1 MSANRQARAEIA
13 IPGAIECAEA
23 LEQGLDRLCTY
34 PELAATKPLHDR
46 TAIRALLHSALENA
60 TTYAERTPS
69 WLRTPWNWE
78 ALREDDTLRV
88 GLLTIYPRNPLPIHD
103 HPGRAGLLL
112 CLSGALIQHRYE
124 RTGNAGL
131 NGDRAVTL
139 RLLEERTINAG
150 ESCEFGPGPKQIH
163 SLMADHRPAIVF
175 EVLLIPEH
183 AAKRHWFLPLRPYRS
198 DETEIHVL
206 PFQRE
211 MPGLA

>member
-1 MSANRQARAEIA
+1 MSANQQTRVEVA
-13 IPGAIECAEA
+13 IPGATQCAEA
-23 LEQGLDRLCTY
+23 LEQGLDRLGAC
-34 PELAATKPLHDR
+34 PELAAMGPVHDR

-60 TTYAERTPS
+60 TTYVERTPS

-78 ALREDDTLRV
+78 SLREDDSLRV

-112 CLSGALIQHRYE
+112 CLSGSLVQYRYE
-124 RTGNAGL
+124 RAGSAGL

-139 RLLEERTINAG
+139 RLLEQRTLDAG
-150 ESCEFGPGPKQIH
+150 EGCEFGPGPKEIY

-175 EVLLIPEH
+175 EVLFVPEH

-206 PFQRE
+206 PFQRD